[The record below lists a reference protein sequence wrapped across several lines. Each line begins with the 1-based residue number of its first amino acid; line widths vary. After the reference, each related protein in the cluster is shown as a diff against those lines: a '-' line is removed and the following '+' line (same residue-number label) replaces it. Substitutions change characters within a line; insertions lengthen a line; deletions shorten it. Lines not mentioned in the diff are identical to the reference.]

1 MIPAQNICVALDTA
15 DLGRAREL
23 ASALSGEVGWLKVG
37 LTLYGAC
44 GPEAVRVLSGYGPKV
59 FLDLKLHD
67 IPVQVAGAVRA
78 ASELGAGMLT
88 VHASGGPAMMKAAA
102 ESRRNGLKVVAVT
115 VLTSISEIEL
125 DAVWPGSTPA
135 VAVARLTRMAVDTG
149 LDGVVMSP
157 MEVAQMRPLVPS
169 EFMFVVPG
177 IRPAGK
183 PGALGDDQSRVG
195 TPHEVYAAGASVLV
209 VGRPITGAA
218 DPVAAARLLRGVI

>member
-1 MIPAQNICVALDTA
+1 MIPAENICVALDTA

-23 ASALSGEVGWLKVG
+23 ASALAREVGWLKVG

-44 GPEAVRVLSGYGPKV
+44 GPEAVRALSGFGPKV

-78 ASELGAGMLT
+78 ASDLGAGLLT

-102 ESRRNGLKVVAVT
+102 DGRANGLKVVAVT
-115 VLTSISEIEL
+115 VLTSISEAEL

-135 VAVARLTRMAVDTG
+135 GAVARLTSMAVDAG

-157 MEVAQMRPLVPS
+157 LEVSRMRSVVPP

-183 PGALGDDQSRVG
+183 PGTTGDDQSRVG
-195 TPHEVYAAGASVLV
+195 TPGEVYAAGASVLV

-218 DPVAAARLLRGVI
+218 DPVAATRLVRGIA